1 MEIDRSLVEYV
12 AELNKLSLSEEEK
25 ELMQQDLS
33 KVLQYMEVLNQL
45 DTDGVEPLVHVSG
58 VKNVFREDCPR
69 PSFDRETILQNAI
82 AVEEGCFKVPQTVE

>member
-1 MEIDRSLVEYV
+1 MEIDKKLVEYV
-12 AELNKLSLSEEEK
+12 AELDKLRLSEEEK
-25 ELMQQDLS
+25 ALMQQDLS

-58 VKNVFREDCPR
+58 VENVFRADCPS
-69 PSFDRETILQNAI
+69 PSFDREAILQNAI